1 MENVAYIEVDDI
13 NPDGTLKPYVTNGK
27 PVIMMCQGLF
37 CGYCTKAKPAFEKIA
52 KTNPTFVFASILT
65 DGEESE
71 KAAAKFIK
79 VWNEDHRGVPD
90 YLGFDKNGK
99 FKKVHSGGRDEK
111 SLMDFA
117 TSL

>member
-13 NPDGTLKPYVTNGK
+13 NLDGTLKPYVNNGK
-27 PVIMMCQGLF
+27 PVIMMCYGNF
-37 CGYCTKAKPAFEKIA
+37 CGYCTKAKPAFEKLA
-52 KTNPTFVFASILT
+52 KTETQFVWAAILT

-79 VWNEDHRGVPD
+79 MWNKEHRGVPD

-99 FKKVHSGGRDEK
+99 FAKVHSGGRDEK
-111 SLMDFA
+111 SLMDFCN
-117 TSL
+117 SL